1 MIWQGSPSTLKSL
14 QVTLKQALLLLGKST
29 SYYTIA
35 EYHPQIWL
43 AHWISSFLYYKL
55 STDNLLS
62 PSFCIVFRFRQYCW
76 ILIVTGRLDPRELC
90 FHLSLLLYL
99 SMLHIFVASSK
110 KISFLQ
116 QINWVDPRSEGIQMF
131 FYCSYNVRHI
141 SSKFKFR
148 KQIGPNLPSTQT
160 PNMLMTI
167 FFFCLIYYSQ
177 NFSMHVIITFWKT
190 QTRLPSSIRLTS
202 NWPKES

>member
-62 PSFCIVFRFRQYCW
+62 PSFCIVFRFRRYCW

-131 FYCSYNVRHI
+131 LYCSYNVRHI

-167 FFFCLIYYSQ
+167 FFLLNIL
-177 NFSMHVIITFWKT
+177 FSKLFHTCHYHFLENPNQIA
-190 QTRLPSSIRLTS
+190 
-202 NWPKES
+202 

>member
-1 MIWQGSPSTLKSL
+1 M
-14 QVTLKQALLLLGKST
+14 
-29 SYYTIA
+29 
-35 EYHPQIWL
+35 
-43 AHWISSFLYYKL
+43 
-55 STDNLLS
+55 
-62 PSFCIVFRFRQYCW
+62 
-76 ILIVTGRLDPRELC
+76 TGRLDPPELF
-90 FHLSLLLYL
+90 FHLSLLFHL

-116 QINWVDPRSEGIQMF
+116 QINWVDPRSDQMF
-131 FYCSYNVRHI
+131 FYYSYNVRHI
-141 SSKFKFR
+141 SLKFKFR

-177 NFSMHVIITFWKT
+177 NFSIHVIITFWKT